1 MADVVTLAGD
11 GTIATMIG
19 NYYDH
24 TFLERLEANVVYDK
38 WGEQKP
44 LPQNQGDTIVWHQL
58 LNPAVGYD
66 LGDGSTP
73 AASAV
78 SARKVSASITWKG
91 DLKAVSDRVDMTAVC
106 PVVEET
112 VQALG
117 YGAALTKDRF
127 ISDKIGFG
135 SAASTGV
142 ANAASVTI
150 PSVYS
155 QGFPVMEGNTNTV
168 YWPNATTGIATPLT
182 NGLFSTLAT
191 IAHIRQC
198 VTVLKGLNAIPF
210 EGGNYRSVVDPL
222 VSDHIRRDSNFA
234 TWMAYTN
241 RGAMEKGR
249 LGVIERVEFE
259 ESTEA
264 IKVPVTPSTWSTT
277 YASLGGSMYGTL
289 IFGKGAYGV
298 TKLGG
303 KDAKIEVVTGADKSD
318 PLNQRTYVGYKIGM
332 AAKILNPSCGV
343 ILGYYKAN

>member
-1 MADVVTLAGD
+1 MGITLAGD
-11 GTIATMIG
+11 ATIATMIG

-24 TFLERLEANVVYDK
+24 TFLERYEANVVYDK
-38 WGEQKP
+38 WGEQRP
-44 LPQNQGDTIVWHQL
+44 IPENQGDTIVWHQL

-78 SARKVSASITWKG
+78 SSRKVSATIEWRG

-127 ISDKIGFG
+127 ISDKIGYG

-142 ANAASVTI
+142 AGAASVTI

-155 QGFPVMEGNTNTV
+155 QGFPVMEGNSNTV
-168 YWPNATTGIATPLT
+168 YWPNSSTGKTTALH
-182 NGLFSTLAT
+182 NGYFSTVAT
-191 IAHIRQC
+191 IGHIRQC
-198 VTVLKGLNAIPF
+198 VTHLKNMNAIPF
-210 EGGNYRSVVDPL
+210 EGGNFRSVIDPL
-222 VSDHIRRDSNFA
+222 ISDQIRRDSQFS
-234 TWMAYTN
+234 TWMAFSN

-249 LGVIERVEFE
+249 LGIIERVEFE

-264 IKVPVTPSTWSTT
+264 MTVAVLASAWSAT
-277 YASLGGSMYGTL
+277 YVQNGGTLHGTL

-298 TKLGG
+298 TKLAG

-318 PLNQRTYVGYKIGM
+318 PLNQRTYIGYKIGM
-332 AAKILNPSCGV
+332 AAKVLNPSGGI
-343 ILGYYKAN
+343 ILTYFQSA